1 MYMYVW
7 AVKVVFVLLRTVQV
21 EYKSTNMEVVGL
33 KRALNFLKDKVKISE
48 VVTDAST
55 TVISCL
61 GTCITLYNITHTNL
75 HLQLIMFAYT
85 AANEFPEYY
94 HSLDVWHKAKKL
106 KKSLSEVSFM
116 KVWCTCILNLSSNR
130 LPKAMVW
137 GYWTCGQAK
146 SSTTSGGPA
155 GHVMTT

>member
-1 MYMYVW
+1 M
-7 AVKVVFVLLRTVQV
+7 FVLLRTVQV

-61 GTCITLYNITHTNL
+61 GTCIILYNITHTDL

-85 AANEFPEYY
+85 AANEFPEYH

-116 KVWCTCILNLSSNR
+116 KV
-130 LPKAMVW
+130 
-137 GYWTCGQAK
+137 
-146 SSTTSGGPA
+146 
-155 GHVMTT
+155 